1 MRFLYEYRTSD
12 NAKHNGVICA
22 ADREAAYA
30 ELKKRGV
37 KPSRFAE
44 APGFFNKLF
53 GKGKRWMVI
62 GVLGAGCLV
71 LGAMVVSSRKAVKTQ
86 TGGQQATVAT
96 LPRHQIANIP
106 KDWPSFIAVVFADE
120 VDRTLALYSQPGV
133 IVAKPCDGKRREITE
148 ADLKWTEVLRQVVAG
163 MREDANGF
171 LKLGKSVDDL
181 SRFLEERQRMEA
193 NYREQLIRQLNTHI
207 VTKEDA
213 NTSLSAMGLE
223 LIK

>member
-12 NAKHNGVICA
+12 NAKHNGVVCA

-30 ELKKRGV
+30 ELKKQGI

-53 GKGKRWMVI
+53 GKGKRWMAI
-62 GVLGAGCLV
+62 GVLGALCCVLCAVLV
-71 LGAMVVSSRKAVKTQ
+71 RTRHEIQDAKQEVQSTI
-86 TGGQQATVAT
+86 
-96 LPRHQIANIP
+96 LPRHQIANLP
-106 KDWPSFIAVVFADE
+106 KDWPSLIAAIFADE

-133 IVAKPCDGKRREITE
+133 IVTKPSEVGRREFTE
-148 ADLKWTEVLRQVVAG
+148 ADRRWTEILRQVVAG

-207 VTKEDA
+207 VTREDA
-213 NTSLSAMGLE
+213 NASLSAMGLE